1 MPRDSLAQPPGGGVG
16 SDPPAAAPDSLMGR
30 LLAMLLQG
38 MPLIFGLGFIAPL
51 IAQLLERALP
61 AAAHAQWPLLAGL
74 AIGGS
79 WGAFANLRGRWI

>member
-1 MPRDSLAQPPGGGVG
+1 MPRDDVAQPSSDGAG
-16 SDPPAAAPDSLMGR
+16 SGPPAAAPDSLMGR

-61 AAAHAQWPLLAGL
+61 DAAHAQWPLLVGL

-79 WGAFANLRGRWI
+79 WGAFANLKGRWL

>member
-1 MPRDSLAQPPGGGVG
+1 MADDDDAQPSSDGAG
-16 SDPPAAAPDSLMGR
+16 SGPPATNPVSFIGR
-30 LLAMLLQG
+30 LLTMLLQG

-61 AAAHAQWPLLAGL
+61 EAAHAQWPLIVGL

-79 WGAFANLRGRWI
+79 WGAFANLKGRWI